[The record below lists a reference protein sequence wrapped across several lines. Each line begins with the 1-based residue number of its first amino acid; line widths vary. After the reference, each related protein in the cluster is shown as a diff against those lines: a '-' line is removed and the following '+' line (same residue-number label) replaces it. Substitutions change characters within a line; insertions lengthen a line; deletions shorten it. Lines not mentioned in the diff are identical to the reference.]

1 MYGSKKLDGQAYQA
15 VGALAWQSGQAPERH
30 ACCVHKLRQDLRYK
44 QRMTDQPQTV
54 NSTPSHPPGHLRTHT
69 YHGLAPGPALLV
81 LGAVHGNEVCG
92 IEAITQLLQDFDSGA
107 VSIERGSVTFIPIT
121 NPLAYQLK
129 RRFGDRN
136 LNRNMAPS
144 AIPQDF
150 EDRVANVLCPL
161 LDSHDV
167 LLDLHSFH
175 TGGAPFVM
183 IGPQNNTGTLEPF
196 AHASEEMQLA
206 LHTGAP
212 RIVEGWLDTYARGV
226 QRRSAAAEAANTR
239 SQTLV
244 TNPNYGV
251 GTTEYMRARGGYAVT
266 LECGQHDDPG
276 GISVARHAILQTLGL
291 LGITSAKPA
300 APHAAPEILRLI
312 DVTDKTHADDT
323 FTREWRSFDAVKSG
337 DVIGIRHSGQEV
349 KAHDDG
355 FVVFPNPRGE
365 VGQEWF
371 YFAQKRV

>member
-1 MYGSKKLDGQAYQA
+1 
-15 VGALAWQSGQAPERH
+15 V
-30 ACCVHKLRQDLRYK
+30 RYK
-44 QRMTDQPQTV
+44 QTMTD
-54 NSTPSHPPGHLRTHT
+54 TPNIPTHLRTHT
-69 YHGLAPGPALLV
+69 YHGLAPGQALLV
-81 LGAVHGNEVCG
+81 LGAVHGNEICG
-92 IEAITQLLQDFDSGA
+92 SQAIMQLLQDIDGGA
-107 VSIERGSVTFIPIT
+107 ISIERGSVTFVPIT
-121 NPLAYQLK
+121 NPLAHQLR

-150 EDRVANVLCPL
+150 EDRIANVLCPL
-161 LDSHDV
+161 LDAHDV

-183 IGPQNNTGTLEPF
+183 IGPQNNLGALEPF
-196 AHASEEMQLA
+196 ALAAEEMQLA

-226 QRRSAAAEAANTR
+226 QRRTANAEAANTR
-239 SQTLV
+239 PQTLV

-276 GISVARHAILQTLGL
+276 GVDVARHAILQTLGL
-291 LGITSAKPA
+291 LDITSAKPA
-300 APHAAPEILRLI
+300 SPIESPEILRLI
-312 DVTDKTHADDT
+312 DVTDKEHAGDT
-323 FTREWRSFDAVKSG
+323 FTKEWRSFDAVKAG
-337 DVIGIRHSGQEV
+337 DVIGVRHSGVEA
-349 KAHDDG
+349 KAQGDG

>member
-1 MYGSKKLDGQAYQA
+1 
-15 VGALAWQSGQAPERH
+15 
-30 ACCVHKLRQDLRYK
+30 
-44 QRMTDQPQTV
+44 MTETLKNPTY
-54 NSTPSHPPGHLRTHT
+54 LRTHT
-69 YHGLAPGPALLV
+69 YHGLAPGPTLLV
-81 LGAVHGNEVCG
+81 LGAVLGNEVCG
-92 IEAITQLLQDFDSGA
+92 TQAITYLLQEFDSGA
-107 VSIERGSVTFIPIT
+107 ISIERGSVTFVPIT
-121 NPLAYQLK
+121 NPLAHQLK

-150 EDRVANVLCPL
+150 EDRIANVLCPL
-161 LDSHDV
+161 LDAHDV

-183 IGPQNNTGTLEPF
+183 IGPQNNAGTLEPF
-196 AHASEEMQLA
+196 ALAAEEMQLA

-226 QRRSAAAEAANTR
+226 QRRATSALDNINAR

-266 LECGQHDDPG
+266 LECGQHDDAA
-276 GISVARHAILQTLGL
+276 GITVARHAILQTLGL
-291 LGITSAKPA
+291 LGITPTKPA
-300 APHAAPEILRLI
+300 APIVAPEILRLI
-312 DVTDKTHADDT
+312 DVTDKAHAGDT
-323 FTREWRSFDAVKSG
+323 FTKEWRSFDAVKAG
-337 DVIGIRHSGQEV
+337 DVIGVRQSGAEV
-349 KAHDDG
+349 KAQGDG

>member
-1 MYGSKKLDGQAYQA
+1 M
-15 VGALAWQSGQAPERH
+15 
-30 ACCVHKLRQDLRYK
+30 RYK
-44 QRMTDQPQTV
+44 QTMTQKQTLL
-54 NSTPSHPPGHLRTHT
+54 TAKPTHLRTHT
-69 YHGLAPGPALLV
+69 CHGLAPGPALLV
-81 LGAVHGNEVCG
+81 LGAVHGNEICG
-92 IEAITQLLQDFDSGA
+92 TQAIMQLLRDIDSG
-107 VSIERGSVTFIPIT
+107 SLTIERGSVTFVPIS
-121 NPLAYQLK
+121 NPLAHQLK

-150 EDRVANVLCPL
+150 EDRIANVLCPL
-161 LDSHDV
+161 LDAHDV

-183 IGPQNNTGTLEPF
+183 IGPQNNNGTLEPF
-196 AHASEEMQLA
+196 ALAAEEMQLA

-226 QRRSAAAEAANTR
+226 QRRAAGAEAATQGGSAR

-251 GTTEYMRARGGYAVT
+251 GTTEYMRSRGGYAVT
-266 LECGQHDDPG
+266 LECGQHDDPKG
-276 GISVARHAILQTLGL
+276 VEVARHAILQTLGL
-291 LGITSAKPA
+291 LGITAAKPTPISA
-300 APHAAPEILRLI
+300 QPEILRLI
-312 DVTDKTHADDT
+312 DVTDKAHADDS
-323 FTREWRSFDAVKSG
+323 FTKEWRSFDVVKAG
-337 DVIGIRHSGQEV
+337 EVIGVRYGGLEV
-349 KAHDDG
+349 KAQGDG

-371 YFAQKRV
+371 YFAQKRP

>member
-1 MYGSKKLDGQAYQA
+1 
-15 VGALAWQSGQAPERH
+15 
-30 ACCVHKLRQDLRYK
+30 
-44 QRMTDQPQTV
+44 MTDKPQTD
-54 NSTPSHPPGHLRTHT
+54 NTTPTHLRTHT

-81 LGAVHGNEVCG
+81 LGAVHGNEICG
-92 IEAITQLLQDFDSGA
+92 SQAIMQLLQDIDSGA
-107 VSIERGSVTFIPIT
+107 ISIERGSVTFVPIT
-121 NPLAYQLK
+121 NPLAHQRK

-150 EDRVANVLCPL
+150 EDRLANVLCPL
-161 LDSHDV
+161 LDAHEV

-183 IGPQNNTGTLEPF
+183 VGPQNNTGTLEPF
-196 AHASEEMQLA
+196 ALAAQEMQLA

-226 QRRSAAAEAANTR
+226 QRRAANTAENVNAR
-239 SQTLV
+239 SHTLV

-251 GTTEYMRARGGYAVT
+251 GTTEYMRSRGGYAVT
-266 LECGQHDDPG
+266 LECGQHDDPAG
-276 GISVARHAILQTLGL
+276 VGVARQAILQTLGL
-291 LGITSAKPA
+291 LGITPIHPTPPA
-300 APHAAPEILRLI
+300 ASPEILRLI
-312 DVTDKTHADDT
+312 DVTDKDHPGDT
-323 FTREWRSFDAVKSG
+323 FSRTWRSFDAVKAG
-337 DVIGIRHSGQEV
+337 DVIGVRHSGVEA
-349 KAHDDG
+349 KAQSDG
-355 FVVFPNPRGE
+355 FIVFPNPSGE

>member
-1 MYGSKKLDGQAYQA
+1 
-15 VGALAWQSGQAPERH
+15 
-30 ACCVHKLRQDLRYK
+30 
-44 QRMTDQPQTV
+44 MTD
-54 NSTPSHPPGHLRTHT
+54 NTPLPTHLRTHT
-69 YHGLAPGPALLV
+69 CHGLAPGPALLV
-81 LGAVHGNEVCG
+81 LGAVHGNEICG
-92 IEAITQLLQDFDSGA
+92 SQAIMQLLQEIDSGSLA
-107 VSIERGSVTFIPIT
+107 IERGSVTFVPIT
-121 NPLAYQLK
+121 NPLAHQLK

-150 EDRVANVLCPL
+150 EDRLANVLCPL
-161 LDSHDV
+161 LDAHDV

-196 AHASEEMQLA
+196 ALAAKEMQLA

-226 QRRSAAAEAANTR
+226 QRRAANAAENINAR

-251 GTTEYMRARGGYAVT
+251 GTTEYMRSRGGYAVT
-266 LECGQHDDPG
+266 LECGQHDDPAG
-276 GISVARHAILQTLGL
+276 VGVARHAILQTLGL
-291 LGITSAKPA
+291 LGITSIHPTPPA
-300 APHAAPEILRLI
+300 ATPEILRLI
-312 DVTDKTHADDT
+312 DVTDKDHPGDT
-323 FTREWRSFDAVKSG
+323 FSRTWRSFDTVKAG
-337 DVIGIRHSGQEV
+337 DVIGVRHSGAEA
-349 KAHDDG
+349 KAQSDG
-355 FVVFPNPRGE
+355 FIVFPNPSGE

>member
-1 MYGSKKLDGQAYQA
+1 
-15 VGALAWQSGQAPERH
+15 
-30 ACCVHKLRQDLRYK
+30 
-44 QRMTDQPQTV
+44 MTDQPNIPT
-54 NSTPSHPPGHLRTHT
+54 HLRTHT
-69 YHGLAPGPALLV
+69 CHGLAPGPALLV
-81 LGAVHGNEVCG
+81 LGAVHGNEICG
-92 IEAITQLLQDFDSGA
+92 TQATLQLLADIDSGR
-107 VSIERGSVTFIPIT
+107 VTIDRGSVTFVPIT

-150 EDRVANVLCPL
+150 EDRIANVLTPL
-161 LDSHDV
+161 LDAHDV

-183 IGPQNNTGTLEPF
+183 IGPQNNTGALEPF
-196 AHASEEMQLA
+196 ALAAEEMQLA

-226 QRRSAAAEAANTR
+226 QRRAAKALDNIHAR

-266 LECGQHDDPG
+266 LECGQHDDPAG
-276 GISVARHAILQTLGL
+276 VGVARHAILQTLGL
-291 LGITSAKPA
+291 LGITNAKPA
-300 APHAAPEILRLI
+300 SPIAVPEILRLI
-312 DVTDKTHADDT
+312 DVTDKAHAGDT
-323 FTREWRSFDAVKSG
+323 FAKEWRSFDVVKAG
-337 DVIGIRHSGQEV
+337 EVIGVRHSGEEV
-349 KAHDDG
+349 KAQGDG

-371 YFAQKRV
+371 YFAQRRV

>member
-1 MYGSKKLDGQAYQA
+1 
-15 VGALAWQSGQAPERH
+15 
-30 ACCVHKLRQDLRYK
+30 
-44 QRMTDQPQTV
+44 MTDQPNIPT
-54 NSTPSHPPGHLRTHT
+54 HLRTHT
-69 YHGLAPGPALLV
+69 FHGLAPGPALLV
-81 LGAVHGNEVCG
+81 LGAVHGNEICG
-92 IEAITQLLQDFDSGA
+92 TQAIMQFLSDVDSGRLT
-107 VSIERGSVTFIPIT
+107 IERGSVTFVPIA

-144 AIPQDF
+144 AIAQDF
-150 EDRVANVLCPL
+150 EDRLANVLCPL
-161 LDSHDV
+161 LDTHDV

-183 IGPQNNTGTLEPF
+183 IGPQNNTGNLEPF
-196 AHASEEMQLA
+196 ALAAEEMQLA

-226 QRRSAAAEAANTR
+226 QRRAAAAADNISAR

-251 GTTEYMRARGGYAVT
+251 GTTEYMRSRGGYAVT
-266 LECGQHDDPG
+266 LECGQHDDPA

-291 LGITSAKPA
+291 LGITHPKP
-300 APHAAPEILRLI
+300 PTPNTTPEILRLI
-312 DVTDKTHADDT
+312 DVTDKAHAGDT
-323 FTREWRSFDAVKSG
+323 FSREWRSFDAVTAG
-337 DVIGIRHSGQEV
+337 DVIGVRHDGAEV
-349 KAHDDG
+349 KAQGDG

-371 YFAQKRV
+371 YFAQRRV

>member
-1 MYGSKKLDGQAYQA
+1 
-15 VGALAWQSGQAPERH
+15 
-30 ACCVHKLRQDLRYK
+30 
-44 QRMTDQPQTV
+44 MTDQPNIPT
-54 NSTPSHPPGHLRTHT
+54 HLRTHT
-69 YHGLAPGPALLV
+69 FHGLAPGPALLV
-81 LGAVHGNEVCG
+81 LGAVHGNEICG
-92 IEAITQLLQDFDSGA
+92 TQAIMQLLNDLDSGRLT
-107 VSIERGSVTFIPIT
+107 IERGSVTFVPIA

-144 AIPQDF
+144 AIAQDF
-150 EDRVANVLCPL
+150 EDRLANVLCPL
-161 LDSHDV
+161 LDTHDV

-183 IGPQNNTGTLEPF
+183 IGPQNNTGDLEPF
-196 AHASEEMQLA
+196 ARAAEEMQLA

-226 QRRSAAAEAANTR
+226 KRRAAVAADNISAR

-251 GTTEYMRARGGYAVT
+251 GTTEYMRSRGGYAVT
-266 LECGQHDDPG
+266 LECGQHDDPA

-291 LGITSAKPA
+291 LGITHPKP
-300 APHAAPEILRLI
+300 PTPNTTPEILRLI
-312 DVTDKTHADDT
+312 DVTDKAHAGDT
-323 FTREWRSFDAVKSG
+323 FTREWRSFDAVTAG
-337 DVIGIRHSGQEV
+337 DVIGVRHDGAEV
-349 KAHDDG
+349 KAQGDG

-371 YFAQKRV
+371 YFAQRRV